1 MEILYENCCGLDVHK
16 KTIVACMIN
25 GKAKEIVTFGTM
37 TEDILDLVDWIKS
50 KECQCVAMESTG
62 VYWKPVYNLLEVEN
76 MKALVVNAQHIKNV
90 PGRKTDI
97 KDAEWIADLLKHGLL
112 KGSFIPPRE
121 QRELKELV
129 RYRRSIIQ
137 ERTSESA
144 RVQKVLEGA
153 NIKLASV
160 ASNVLGVSGR
170 AMLDAIISGTE
181 KPEELSALAKGA
193 LKKKIPELQRAL
205 KGLIGDHQRMIL
217 AAQLRHID
225 FLNEEIEAL
234 SGEIAKRLSPDE
246 ESIEL
251 IESIPGIGRKSAEH
265 IIAEIGTNMDQ
276 FPSAAHLSSW
286 AGVVPGCNES
296 AGKKKRSALRKGN
309 EFLRST
315 LVESAKAASH
325 TKDTYLSA
333 QYHRIAARRGAN
345 RACIAVAHSMLT
357 IIYHVLKKRKP
368 YEELGS
374 DFFNKLN
381 EKNVVKRATKILESM
396 GYEVAHKEE
405 A

>member
-25 GKAKEIVTFGTM
+25 GKKKEIVTFGAM
-37 TEDILDLVDWIKS
+37 TEDILDLVDWIKAR
-50 KECQCVAMESTG
+50 ECQCVAMESTG
-62 VYWKPVYNLLEVEN
+62 VYWKPIYNLLEVEN

-112 KGSFIPPRE
+112 KGSFIPSRE

-170 AMLDAIISGTE
+170 AMLDAIVSGTE
-181 KPEELSALAKGA
+181 EPEDLSILAKGA

-205 KGLIGDHQRMIL
+205 KGLVGEHQRMIL

-225 FLNEEIEAL
+225 FLNDEIEVL
-234 SGEIAKRLSPDE
+234 SGEIAKRLSPDSK
-246 ESIEL
+246 SIEL
-251 IESIPGIGRKSAEH
+251 IESIPGIGRKSDEH

-296 AGKKKRSALRKGN
+296 AGKKKEVHL
-309 EFLRST
+309 
-315 LVESAKAASH
+315 
-325 TKDTYLSA
+325 
-333 QYHRIAARRGAN
+333 
-345 RACIAVAHSMLT
+345 
-357 IIYHVLKKRKP
+357 
-368 YEELGS
+368 
-374 DFFNKLN
+374 
-381 EKNVVKRATKILESM
+381 EKEMNF
-396 GYEVAHKEE
+396 
-405 A
+405 